1 MKTNNHINMKTHHA
15 VRGLTSTLIQSL
27 RSAISCLLVAGVLA
41 VWPGSVSHAGNLTVT
56 NFNFETGGA
65 FTCCAA
71 TPSGWTQVSGG
82 GGFWGVFSGAPSA
95 FYPSAGTQ
103 SGPFAAYFR
112 NTVDM
117 RVKQVLSDTLQANT
131 TYTLTIA
138 VGKRATVNAGTYFFQ
153 LLAGGVSLAT
163 ATGIAPASG
172 TFSDVALVHAT
183 GATHAQLG
191 QPLEIRIGNNGGG
204 DHAVDFDNVRLN
216 STPVPIPPAVNAGI
230 VLAKSGIALN
240 RRTNLW
246 VQTDTLTNTTLNP
259 IAGPLY
265 LALDSLSVTATLA
278 NAAGASTNVAP
289 LGSPYVQVLGSGGSL
304 APGAAIS
311 AILEFA
317 NPTRAGITYTGRIL
331 SGGNV
336 AP

>member
-1 MKTNNHINMKTHHA
+1 MKTNNHLNVKTRHA
-15 VRGLTSTLIQSL
+15 VRGLASTLIQSL
-27 RSAISCLLVAGVLA
+27 RRSISCLLVAGALG
-41 VWPGSVSHAGNLTVT
+41 VWPGSVADAANLTVT
-56 NFNFETGGA
+56 NYNFETGGA

-71 TPSGWTQVSGG
+71 TPSGWTFVSGG
-82 GGFWGVFSGAPSA
+82 GGFWGVFSAPGG

-112 NTVDM
+112 STSDM
-117 RVKQVLSDTLQANT
+117 RVKQVLSDTLQTNT

-138 VGKRATVNAGTYFFQ
+138 VGKRTTVNAGTYFFQ
-153 LLAGGVSLAT
+153 LLAGGVPLAT
-163 ATGIAPASG
+163 ATGTAPASG

-183 GATHAQLG
+183 GATDAQLG

-204 DHAVDFDNVRLN
+204 DHAVDFDNVRLT
-216 STPVPIPPAVNAGI
+216 SAPVAILPTVTAGI
-230 VLAKSGIALN
+230 VLAKGGIALN
-240 RRTNLW
+240 RRTNRW
-246 VQTDTLTNTTLNP
+246 VQTNTLTNTTLSP

-265 LALDSLSVTATLA
+265 LVLDGLSVTATLA
-278 NAAGASTNVAP
+278 NGAGVSTNVAP

-304 APGAAIS
+304 APGASVS
-311 AILEFA
+311 AILEFF
-317 NPTRAGITYTGRIL
+317 NPTRSGILYTGRIL